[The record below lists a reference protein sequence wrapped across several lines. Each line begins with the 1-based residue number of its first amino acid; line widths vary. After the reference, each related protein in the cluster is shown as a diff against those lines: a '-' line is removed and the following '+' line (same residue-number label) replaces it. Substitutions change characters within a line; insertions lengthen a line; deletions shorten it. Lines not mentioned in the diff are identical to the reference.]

1 MKSFKTKA
9 KPKSLL
15 AKIPPLQLSLLIFG
29 VIIILYNLY
38 LCATAVLHGD
48 VGFNTDLARDFLLL
62 EDIVK
67 NHTVPLIGPR
77 SGGIP
82 GVFHG
87 PLWMYLNLPAFI
99 LGHGNPVIVGWFWV
113 GLVGL
118 LTGLTGFVGTKLY
131 GKTIGIFSAI
141 LISAVSVGTTSSLF
155 NPFGAVLVFP
165 LFFYFLFQYLTQKK
179 MLHLVAALFSAGLLI
194 QFQVAFGMPILIL
207 STLLVLFTIV
217 KNKTLAHLTA
227 FLVLL
232 LPLSTYIVFDLRHN
246 FLEGKALL
254 TYIAGKSGAVDN
266 FTPNAMLT
274 NRVEGF
280 ISTLATIPSPN
291 TLLTILI
298 LTLFAF
304 LLYKGIKNKTTSQGK
319 STLLFFYLFFGYW
332 IFAFLFKG
340 VIWNYYT
347 WPFLP
352 LTVLLISSGWKVIP
366 KYLFIVFYAVIL
378 FSVWQQGFSY
388 KEMLTK
394 HYIGRDSGSWLFN
407 YELAQK
413 VYAQKDS
420 SFGYYIFSPD
430 QYGYSPRYAM
440 NYLSSKYPV
449 VQVFPY
455 QKQAITYLLISPPG
469 GKNNSIGGQWWKVH
483 KVNIMKKPEKTIS
496 FENGFKIEKYVL
508 SEKEKAIPSDPNL
521 IDSLI
526 FR

>member
-1 MKSFKTKA
+1 MKSSKTKE
-9 KPKSLL
+9 KKQVLSKKLS
-15 AKIPPLQLSLLIFG
+15 PLQLSVFVLGF
-29 VIIILYNLY
+29 VIIFYNLY

-62 EDIVK
+62 EDVIK

-87 PLWMYLNLPAFI
+87 PLWLYLNLPAFL
-99 LGHGNPVIVGWFWV
+99 LGKGDPVVVGWFWV

-118 LTGLTGFVGTKLY
+118 LTGLVAFVGSKLY
-131 GKTIGIFSAI
+131 GRTVGLLSAI
-141 LISAVSVGTTSSLF
+141 LMSAVSVGTTSSLF

-165 LFFYFLFQYLTQKK
+165 VYFYFLHQYLTEKK
-179 MLHLVAALFSAGLLI
+179 IWILVLALFCGGLLI

-207 STLLVLFTIV
+207 STLLIFYTIF
-217 KNKTLAHLTA
+217 KQKLLTHLTA

-232 LPLSTYIVFDLRHN
+232 LPLSTYIVFDLRHD
-246 FLEGKALL
+246 FLETKAML
-254 TYIAGKSGAVDN
+254 TYLSGKSGAVDN
-266 FTPNAMLT
+266 FTPHAMLM

-280 ISTLATIPSPN
+280 INTLATIPSPN

-298 LTLFAF
+298 LTFFTF
-304 LLYKGIKNKTTSQGK
+304 LLYKGIKNKTTTQGK

-332 IFAFLFKG
+332 IFAFIFKG

-366 KYLFIVFYAVIL
+366 KYLFIIFYAVIL
-378 FSVWQQGFSY
+378 LSTWQQGFSY

-394 HYIGRDSGSWLFN
+394 HYIGKDSGSWLFN
-407 YELAQK
+407 YELAQT

-440 NYLSSKYPV
+440 NYLSSQQPDI
-449 VQVFPY
+449 QVFPY
-455 QKQAITYLLISPPG
+455 HKQPITYLLISPPG
-469 GKNNSIGGQWWKVH
+469 GKNNSIGGQWWKLH
-483 KVNIMKKPEKTIS
+483 KVNISKKPEKTIT
-496 FENGFKIEKYVL
+496 FANGFKVEKYL
-508 SEKEKAIPSDPNL
+508 LTDKERATPTDPNL

>member
-1 MKSFKTKA
+1 MKSSKNKA

-15 AKIPPLQLSLLIFG
+15 AKIPPSQLSLLILG
-29 VIIILYNLY
+29 VVIILYNLS
-38 LCATAVLHGD
+38 LCATAVIHGD

-62 EDIVK
+62 EDMVK

-99 LGHGNPVIVGWFWV
+99 LGHGNPVVVGWFWV

-118 LTGLTGFVGTKLY
+118 LTGLVAFVGTKLY
-131 GKTIGIFSAI
+131 GRIVGVLSAI
-141 LISAVSVGTTSSLF
+141 LMSAVSVGTTSSLF

-165 LFFYFLFQYLTQKK
+165 LFFYFLYQYLTQKK
-179 MLHLVAALFSAGLLI
+179 MLYLIAALFSAGLLI

-207 STLLVLFTIV
+207 SSLLVVFTIFR
-217 KNKTLAHLTA
+217 NKKYTHITS
-227 FLVLL
+227 FLILL
-232 LPLSTYIVFDLRHN
+232 IPLSTYIVFDLRHD
-246 FLEGKALL
+246 FLEIKALL

-266 FTPNAMLT
+266 FTPHAMLM
-274 NRVEGF
+274 NRFEGF
-280 ISTLATIPSPN
+280 VSTLATIPSPN
-291 TLLTILI
+291 ILLTILI
-298 LTLFAF
+298 LLFFAF
-304 LLYKGIKNKTTSQGK
+304 LLYKAIKNKTTPQGK

-332 IFAFLFKG
+332 IFAFLFRG

-352 LTVLLISSGWKVIP
+352 LTVLLIASGWRIIP
-366 KYLFIVFYAVIL
+366 KYLFLIFFALIML
-378 FSVWQQGFSY
+378 STWQQALIY
-388 KEMLTK
+388 KDMLTN
-394 HYIGRDSGSWLFN
+394 HYIAKDSGSWLFN
-407 YELAQK
+407 YSLAK
-413 VYAQKDS
+413 AVYTENDT

-440 NYLSSKYPV
+440 NYLSSKYPQ

-455 QKQAITYLLISPPG
+455 QKQPITYLLISPPG
-469 GKNNSIGGQWWKVH
+469 GKNNSIGGEWWKTH
-483 KVNIMKKPEKTIS
+483 RVNITKKPQQTIS
-496 FENGFKIEKYVL
+496 FANGFKVEKFL
-508 SEKEKAIPSDPNL
+508 LTEKEKAVPTDPNL